1 MSVVGAHVAHTTAT
15 LAMGGEYSQA
25 RLSALSSQ
33 RMLQRTRY
41 HVPLLHL
48 VVLLWNPSIKGKTH
62 ELIRTPFLFP
72 KTVLVFSLLMVP
84 LCIYSVCVCVC
95 VCVPLF
101 WCRHTLSVILLTLHT
116 LTSVCNALYKWWVL
130 TVLVYS
136 LSA

>member
-95 VCVPLF
+95 VCV
-101 WCRHTLSVILLTLHT
+101 CASSGVATH
-116 LTSVCNALYKWWVL
+116 
-130 TVLVYS
+130 S
-136 LSA
+136 LSFFSHYTHLQVCVMHCTSGGC